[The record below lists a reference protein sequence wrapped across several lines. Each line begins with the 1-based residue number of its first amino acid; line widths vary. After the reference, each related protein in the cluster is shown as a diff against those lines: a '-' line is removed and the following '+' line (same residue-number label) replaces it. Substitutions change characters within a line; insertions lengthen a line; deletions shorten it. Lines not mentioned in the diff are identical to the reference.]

1 MTDASGIR
9 LRQQRTRSR
18 GYAVRL
24 GTKIRYA
31 FGYPKALMSLFF
43 IKSISFAVINGKR
56 QKKYQGFAHEAR
68 LLFYGG
74 REMSHTV
81 NLFGF
86 DFFVDFSAH
95 SNARSAQRNVPKLLV
110 FNALEDAGEE
120 IGDNIRDGN
129 DFVVIDE
136 AHDFALVAV
145 MHFKD
150 ETIDIKTVLESAD
163 CYTRPDDTVIRIK
176 RNGSKEVS
184 LP

>member
-1 MTDASGIR
+1 M
-9 LRQQRTRSR
+9 
-18 GYAVRL
+18 
-24 GTKIRYA
+24 
-31 FGYPKALMSLFF
+31 
-43 IKSISFAVINGKR
+43 N
-56 QKKYQGFAHEAR
+56 
-68 LLFYGG
+68 
-74 REMSHTV
+74 HTV

-95 SNARSAQRNVPKLLV
+95 SNARSAQRNVPWLLV
-110 FNALEDAGEE
+110 LNALEDAEEE

-136 AHDFALVAV
+136 VNDFALVAV

-176 RNGSKEVS
+176 KNGSKEVA
-184 LP
+184 LPRKKS